1 MNFTTGRLK
10 RTLWNRVVGSS
21 FETVAVDSDLH
32 DRIQA
37 QEPDLPLTKISPRPE
52 NPGIDAGRELVE
64 TLHTVRTGQFN
75 YRNESPIQA
84 FEVWYDES
92 KVKFVFKPANE
103 VLRERFEKQVLDKHP
118 GSKIE
123 QYHKRFPDV
132 EEGDFIAGAT
142 MDLRKMFYY
151 PIKTPVEGV
160 DTFEQD
166 PYGPLTSEM
175 VVQEERTSDGKRV
188 ASDDCRVLVQ
198 VVFKPAKRSWSQ
210 KLPFGVDV
218 EDRGMELKDGR
229 LKDSLSRQLSGEVE
243 MQDASR
249 KQKKAGEQIAK
260 QRGQPGFYTQIRIL
274 SISPYQEIAE
284 RHARGVAEV
293 FETYYNAVTEQG
305 LTSQPMQESALRE
318 LTVDAVGRTLSVGVR
333 ETLATSEKT
342 ILTPP
347 ELGGI
352 AHIPS
357 DDIQTPNVDWTYTE
371 SSPGVPADAPQF
383 DEVDNDT
390 GGE

>member
-1 MNFTTGRLK
+1 MTSSDITKRVKDAVWDRITGE
-10 RTLWNRVVGSS
+10 S
-21 FETVAVDSDLH
+21 FETTVVDADLA
-32 DRIQA
+32 DTIQA
-37 QEPDLPLTKISPRPE
+37 RQPDIPLTKIAPRPE
-52 NPGIDAGRELVE
+52 NDGIDAARELVN
-64 TLHTVRTGQFN
+64 TLYTVRTGQFD
-75 YRNESPIQA
+75 YRNQSPVQS

-92 KVKFVFKPANE
+92 KVKFLFKPADE

-123 QYHKRFPDV
+123 EYHTRFPEV
-132 EEGDFIAGAT
+132 EEGDFISGAT
-142 MDLRKMFYY
+142 MDLRKLFYY

-160 DTFEQD
+160 ETFEED

-175 VVQEERTSDGKRV
+175 VVQEERTSDGQQV
-188 ASDDCRVLVQ
+188 ASDDCRMLVQ
-198 VVFKPAKRSWSQ
+198 VVFKPAKRTWSQ

-229 LKDSLSRQLSGEVE
+229 LKDSLGRQLAGEVE
-243 MQDASR
+243 VQDASR
-249 KQKKAGEQIAK
+249 KMKKAGEQIAK
-260 QRGQPGFYTQIRIL
+260 QRGQPGFYARIRVL
-274 SISPYQEIAE
+274 SISPYREIAE

-305 LTSQPMQESALRE
+305 LVSHPLSA
-318 LTVDAVGRTLSVGVR
+318 DAVRTTAAKAAGRTLSLGLR
-333 ETLATSEKT
+333 EKLATSKKT

-357 DDIQTPNVDWTYTE
+357 DDIETPNVDWTYTE

-383 DEVDNDT
+383 DQSNTE
-390 GGE
+390 

>member
-1 MNFTTGRLK
+1 MNSSDITT
-10 RTLWNRVVGSS
+10 RVKDAVWDRITGES
-21 FETVAVDSDLH
+21 FETTVVDADLA
-32 DRIQA
+32 DTIQA
-37 QEPDLPLTKISPRPE
+37 QKPDIPLTKIAPRPE
-52 NPGIDAGRELVE
+52 NDGIDAARELVN
-64 TLHTVRTGQFN
+64 TLYTVRTGQLD
-75 YRNESPIQA
+75 YRNESPVQS

-92 KVKFVFKPANE
+92 KVKFLFKPANE
-103 VLRERFEKQVLDKHP
+103 VLRERFEKQALDKHP

-123 QYHKRFPDV
+123 TYHTRFPEV
-132 EEGDFIAGAT
+132 EEGDFVAGAT

-160 DTFEQD
+160 ETFEED

-175 VVQEERTSDGKRV
+175 VVQEERTSDGQQV
-188 ASDDCRVLVQ
+188 ASDDCRMLVQ
-198 VVFKPAKRSWSQ
+198 VVFKPAKRTWSQ

-229 LKDSLSRQLSGEVE
+229 LKDSLGRQVAGEVE
-243 MQDASR
+243 VKDASR
-249 KQKKAGEQIAK
+249 KMKKAGEQIAK
-260 QRGQPGFYTQIRIL
+260 QRGQPGFYTRIRVL
-274 SISPYQEIAE
+274 AISPYREIAE

-305 LTSQPMQESALRE
+305 LVSHPLPEDQLRE
-318 LTVDAVGRTLSVGVR
+318 TVEKAASRTLSLGLR
-333 ETLATSEKT
+333 EKFATSEKT

-347 ELGGI
+347 ELAGI

-383 DEVDNDT
+383 DDQTTAE
-390 GGE
+390 